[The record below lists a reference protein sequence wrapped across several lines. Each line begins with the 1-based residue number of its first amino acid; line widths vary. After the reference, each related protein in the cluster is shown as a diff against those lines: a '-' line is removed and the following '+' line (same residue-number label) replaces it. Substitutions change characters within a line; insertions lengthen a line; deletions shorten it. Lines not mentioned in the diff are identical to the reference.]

1 MSDLEPMMMPTR
13 GASTS
18 SSANSASAWTWVL
31 GGAGSD
37 IGDVPAQLA
46 TVELD
51 HVRGSIRGAPG
62 GTGVV
67 PERGDIEDASAR
79 RDDLAV
85 ALGRARVDDL
95 HVGGHGVEPADH
107 VARGGGRRVA
117 AGRQH
122 DRDRRARVPLEL
134 EAVEAARVD
143 GALQRVQQVR
153 A

>member
-18 SSANSASAWTWVL
+18 SPANSASAWTWVL

-37 IGDVPAQLA
+37 IGDVPAELA

-67 PERGDIEDASAR
+67 PERGDIGAPPPR
-79 RDDLAV
+79 RHHLAV
-85 ALGRARVDDL
+85 ALGRAGVEDL
-95 HVGGHGVEPADH
+95 HVGGHGVEPA
-107 VARGGGRRVA
+107 
-117 AGRQH
+117 
-122 DRDRRARVPLEL
+122 
-134 EAVEAARVD
+134 
-143 GALQRVQQVR
+143 
-153 A
+153 